1 MLLWMKHQFFDTAPN
16 YGLGTS
22 EERLGK
28 ALKNVD
34 RESIVV
40 NTKFGHTDFG
50 TINYES
56 DSIRDTLER
65 SLKRLQMD
73 YVDSI
78 IIHNPPMGYLDGT
91 KNNHYEILEQLKEEA
106 RSKPTVLL

>member
-1 MLLWMKHQFFDTAPN
+1 MRYRNLISNTPSVSEIGLGAWQLGANSGWSSVSETDAIKMVHASLDEGINFFDTAPN

-40 NTKFGHTDFG
+40 NTKF
-50 TINYES
+50 
-56 DSIRDTLER
+56 
-65 SLKRLQMD
+65 
-73 YVDSI
+73 
-78 IIHNPPMGYLDGT
+78 
-91 KNNHYEILEQLKEEA
+91 
-106 RSKPTVLL
+106 